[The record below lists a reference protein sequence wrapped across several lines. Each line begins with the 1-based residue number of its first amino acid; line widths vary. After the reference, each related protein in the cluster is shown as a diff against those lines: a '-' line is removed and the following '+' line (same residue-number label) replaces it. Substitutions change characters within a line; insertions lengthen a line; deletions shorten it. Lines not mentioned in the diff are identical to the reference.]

1 MGSNTLYTFE
11 IAGGK
16 TEIRMSVQIHPG
28 DLLTSSVHV
37 AEKKLKK
44 QYREN
49 LALLKD
55 LLESRQVGGALV
67 AIPGS

>member
-1 MGSNTLYTFE
+1 MVSNTLYTFE
-11 IAGGK
+11 IAEGK
-16 TEIRMSVQIHPG
+16 TKIRMSVQIHPG
-28 DLLTSSVHV
+28 DLLTSSVHI

-55 LLESRQVGGALV
+55 LLETR
-67 AIPGS
+67 